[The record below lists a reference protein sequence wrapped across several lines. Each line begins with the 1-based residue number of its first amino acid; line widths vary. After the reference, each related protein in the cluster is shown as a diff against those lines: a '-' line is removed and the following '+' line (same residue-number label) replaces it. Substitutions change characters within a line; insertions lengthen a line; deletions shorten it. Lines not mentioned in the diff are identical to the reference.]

1 MLEKLLWLWQVTV
14 YRNRTLNRRTMS
26 AAQLSI
32 RTQSSDELAAIVH
45 QLNPDLEYLRDL
57 HPQATTC
64 RTLLV
69 KIEGAECA
77 LKVRNV
83 TRNMWDETYFY
94 LEIHALQRAGERN
107 IKGVTQLLDE
117 YKNDSFHAIIKSF
130 KQGTSGNLFESDEI
144 LRKRDFIK
152 QLDEIYLR
160 LHLEGIAKV
169 NFLPRK
175 IVISDEG
182 EITLVDLSTC
192 VVNTEV
198 GIQLFSQEVRADSRF
213 INKLERNATH

>member
-1 MLEKLLWLWQVTV
+1 
-14 YRNRTLNRRTMS
+14 MS
-26 AAQLSI
+26 AATLSI
-32 RTQSSDELAAIVH
+32 RTQSPDELAAIVH
-45 QLNPDLEYLRDL
+45 QLNPDLEYVLDL

-69 KIEGAECA
+69 KSDGVECA

-83 TRNMWDETYFY
+83 TRNIWDESYFY
-94 LEIHALQRAGERN
+94 LEIYALRRAGERN
-107 IKGVTQLLDE
+107 IKSVTQLLDE
-117 YKNDSFHAIIKSF
+117 YRNENFHAIIKSF
-130 KQGTSGNLFESDEI
+130 KQGTPGDKIDLDE
-144 LRKRDFIK
+144 LLHKRDFIS

-175 IVISDEG
+175 IVISDNG
-182 EITLVDLSTC
+182 EVTLVDMSTC

-198 GIQLFSQEVRADSRF
+198 GIQLFSQEMRADSRF
-213 INKLERNATH
+213 ITRLERNATH